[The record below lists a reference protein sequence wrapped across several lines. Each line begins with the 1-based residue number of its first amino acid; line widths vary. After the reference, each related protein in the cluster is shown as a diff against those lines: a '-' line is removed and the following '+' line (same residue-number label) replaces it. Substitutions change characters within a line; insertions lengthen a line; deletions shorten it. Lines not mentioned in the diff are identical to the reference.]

1 MIDVVKQC
9 TWASSVVVEVSDD
22 QSGLVYEAQLPTYT
36 AGREKIRKVTGTYFS
51 GTEYLVPTS
60 SLTDTGGL
68 GRRGREYIIVL
79 YNYAYRQGGGTEKWA
94 QLKVRV
100 QR

>member
-22 QSGLVYEAQLPTYT
+22 QSGLVYDAQLPTYT
-36 AGREKIRKVTGTYFS
+36 VVESGNIGKFTDTYFS

-60 SLTDTGGL
+60 SLTDTGCL

-79 YNYAYRQGGGTEKWA
+79 YNYAYSLGGGTERWA
-94 QLKVRV
+94 QLKR
-100 QR
+100 